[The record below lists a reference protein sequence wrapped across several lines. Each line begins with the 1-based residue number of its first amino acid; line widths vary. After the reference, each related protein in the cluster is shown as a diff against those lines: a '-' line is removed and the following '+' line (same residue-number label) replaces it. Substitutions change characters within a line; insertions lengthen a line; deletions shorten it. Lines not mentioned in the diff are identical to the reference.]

1 MRPLALCLLIVLAPL
16 QAGCIVKT
24 AADVVTFPVRAGADA
39 LTTTDSERDED
50 RGKQIRKREEQL
62 RRDYKDFDKLCK
74 EGDRQACA
82 TRDQI
87 GAEYNALQRY

>member
-1 MRPLALCLLIVLAPL
+1 MRYLALCLLIAFAPL
-16 QAGCIVKT
+16 PAGCVVKT

-39 LTTTDSERDED
+39 LTTSDSERDKK

-62 RRDYKDFDKLCK
+62 RRDYKDFDRMCR
-74 EGDRQACA
+74 EGDQQACV

-87 GAEYNALQRY
+87 GADYNALQRY